1 MRFNPKTKVL
11 STDEGLLIK
20 VLHCPLQK
28 RWEQLRPSASS
39 PHRSCSDCEREVL
52 DTAFMS
58 ESQVLSAV
66 KIDPSACLRVTAS
79 QANVEIQKEALGEPS
94 DAADSQ

>member
-1 MRFNPKTKVL
+1 MRFNPETKVL
-11 STDEGLLIK
+11 STDDGLLIK

-28 RWEQLRPSASS
+28 RWEQLHPATNS

-58 ESQVLSAV
+58 ESKVLSALQL
-66 KIDPSACLRVTAS
+66 DPSACLRVTAS
-79 QANVEIQKEALGEPS
+79 QTNVEIQ
-94 DAADSQ
+94 